1 VNRVGMGSRSGVAT
15 RAQIAAAAALSLGA
29 HAFNIWHIERWRGVR
44 RSNWNLPEGDSHAY
58 DYSRAN
64 LIWVDEFK
72 NIVVT
77 AGKNK
82 LLDATLKTGLASPAW
97 YVGLK
102 ATGTVAVGDTMGSHA
117 GWGELAAAT
126 PTYSNATRPAFTPG
140 SVSAGSVDNS
150 ASKAVFN
157 INATITVF
165 GAFLADSS
173 TIDGTSGT
181 LYGAGDFA
189 SSRALLSGDTLN
201 VTITPS
207 IS

>member
-1 VNRVGMGSRSGVAT
+1 MNALALGS
-15 RAQIAAAAALSLGA
+15 AAS
-29 HAFNIWHIERWRGVR
+29 NIWRIERWRGVR
-44 RSNWNLPEGDSHAY
+44 ESNFNFKVGDFRRY
-58 DYSRAN
+58 DYSRATRS
-64 LIWVDEFK
+64 WVEEFE

-82 LLDATLKTGLASPAW
+82 LLDATLKTGLTTPLW

-102 ATGTVAVGDTMGSHA
+102 ATGSVVVGDTMASHA
-117 GWGELAAAT
+117 GWGELGAST

-140 SVSAGSVDNS
+140 SISAGSVDNS
-150 ASKAVFN
+150 AAKAVFT

-165 GAFLADSS
+165 GAFMADNS
-173 TIDGTSGT
+173 TVDGTTGT